1 MKRALLAVP
10 AAVLLLVPA
19 SAAADGLPVAGVEG
33 RDGVVSLD
41 GAHRWLT
48 YPGKGRT
55 VVTRVL
61 VDGGRSERFRTIAG
75 RWTIPVVAYDGTG
88 SGVSAD
94 GSRLVLIRPRMGLG
108 QKHTRFV
115 VLDTRLQVRKR
126 IVLRGDFSF
135 DAISPDGSTAYL
147 VQYLSLGQRNF
158 DPTNYKVRALDIAG
172 GRLLPSPI
180 VDPREP
186 GEKMGGLPITR
197 ATSAD
202 GRWAYT
208 LYSGSEHPF
217 IHALDTSG
225 RTARCIDLD
234 ALTGREDLFQLRLRV
249 ADGGRRIDVVK
260 DDAPQLAVDTSS
272 RSVRKPRPTAPP
284 ARPAKPATAD
294 DGGGSIWPWAAA
306 AAALLALIGAAS
318 ARPLARMSRAR

>member
-1 MKRALLAVP
+1 MKTRLACLVSLVLAAP
-10 AAVLLLVPA
+10 AAAGGAGP
-19 SAAADGLPVAGVEG
+19 PVSG
-33 RDGVVSLD
+33 LD
-41 GAHRWLT
+41 G
-48 YPGKGRT
+48 
-55 VVTRVL
+55 RVGAL
-61 VDGGRSERFRTIAG
+61 
-75 RWTIPVVAYDGTG
+75 
-88 SGVSAD
+88 SAD
-94 GSRLVLIRPRMGLG
+94 GGDRFVAFVSGDHSVVARLHTAGADVARSRTIRGRYVVPAVANDNSGGGLSHDGGTLVLVNLRRTIP
-108 QKHTRFV
+108 QKTTSLA
-115 VLDTRLQVRKR
+115 VLDARRLRVTRT
-126 IVLRGDFSF
+126 ITLRGDFSF

-225 RTARCIDLD
+225 RSARCIDLD